1 MTPFSIISIG
11 DLIVGRLKKC
21 FRVLMMLNILILY
34 MDGLR
39 CVINVQGVNF
49 SLKRTNKGL
58 KLWVSKEQVD
68 YLWICSFED

>member
-1 MTPFSIISIG
+1 
-11 DLIVGRLKKC
+11 
-21 FRVLMMLNILILY
+21 

-39 CVINVQGVNF
+39 CVIDVQGVNF